1 MTTRR
6 GSITKRRGK
15 WVLRWYHGVDQATSR
30 KVYSQ
35 ESFTLKADAE
45 AKRAVLVGDRDSM
58 REGVR
63 PYDNTL
69 SAWLTD
75 WIASKRSLATRTR
88 ADLEYLRDHYIPDD
102 MRATRLAALSPE
114 RIDRWVGEMTERG
127 LAPRTIGKALSE
139 LRWALRAAVK
149 RRLLKWNPA
158 QDVEAPA
165 PVQVKRR
172 WLQTGEELAR
182 FLVAARAERNGC
194 FFELMV
200 LCGAR
205 PGELLAAKWDDI
217 KAIGERRFLM
227 IDKAMTG
234 GRTGRREVGPT
245 KTRRARQLT
254 LGADEWAALEA
265 HRVRQ
270 ARERLQ
276 CGPAWQDLGLVFT
289 TEIGTPLSMQ
299 NLSKRTFRPI
309 LTAAKLPP
317 MRPYDLRHT
326 HLSLLA
332 AAGVDPKLIQERAG
346 HARIQ
351 TTYDF
356 YVHTADD
363 AQDKAVDVMQALTA
377 AGRKAIESPAAAP
390 TTAPAPFSLVER
402 AETRRRRAKAVESGE
417 AATPIRQVSR

>member
-1 MTTRR
+1 
-6 GSITKRRGK
+6 
-15 WVLRWYHGVDQATSR
+15 V
-30 KVYSQ
+30 
-35 ESFTLKADAE
+35 
-45 AKRAVLVGDRDSM
+45 
-58 REGVR
+58 
-63 PYDNTL
+63 
-69 SAWLTD
+69 
-75 WIASKRSLATRTR
+75 
-88 ADLEYLRDHYIPDD
+88 
-102 MRATRLAALSPE
+102 TRLAKLSPE
-114 RIDRWVGEMTERG
+114 RIDRWVGDMAARG
-127 LAPRTIGKALSE
+127 LSPRTISKALSE

-149 RRLLKWNPA
+149 RRLLRWNPA
-158 QDVEAPA
+158 QDIEAPA
-165 PVQVKRR
+165 PLRVTRR

-217 KAIGERRFLM
+217 KVVGERRFLV

-234 GRTGRREVGPT
+234 GRTGQREVGPT
-245 KTRRARQLT
+245 KTRRPRQLT

-276 CGPAWQDLGLVFT
+276 CGPAWQDLGLIFT

-309 LTAAKLPP
+309 LETLKLVDAERRPL

-356 YVHTADD
+356 YIHTADD

-377 AGRKAIESPAAAP
+377 AGREVLEAKAAAAQRLAVISHDEP
-390 TTAPAPFSLVER
+390 
-402 AETRRRRAKAVESGE
+402 RRQIRLAK
-417 AATPIRQVSR
+417 